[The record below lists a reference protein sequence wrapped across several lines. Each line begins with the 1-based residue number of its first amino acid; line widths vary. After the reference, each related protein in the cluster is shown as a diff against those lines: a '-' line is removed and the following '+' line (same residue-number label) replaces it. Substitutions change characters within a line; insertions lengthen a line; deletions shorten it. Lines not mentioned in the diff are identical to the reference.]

1 MARQVFDFRA
11 SAGMT
16 TDQSNEHQ
24 RKWTER
30 GWKDA
35 VKRMNYDRSRQ
46 LLNFEIAKGGI
57 VQPIDK
63 SKSIPQRIKETLAA
77 RGIVDP
83 NEELKRKGKE
93 PNRRTVVNIIFGGSR
108 EQMHHLS
115 LIHI

>member
-83 NEELKRKGKE
+83 N
-93 PNRRTVVNIIFGGSR
+93 
-108 EQMHHLS
+108 
-115 LIHI
+115 